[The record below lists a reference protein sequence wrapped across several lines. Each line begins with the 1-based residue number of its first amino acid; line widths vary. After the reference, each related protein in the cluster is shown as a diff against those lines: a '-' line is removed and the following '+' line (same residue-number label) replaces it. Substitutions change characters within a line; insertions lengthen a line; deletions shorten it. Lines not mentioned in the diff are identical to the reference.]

1 MLLAL
6 MQVGYMYDDD
16 DVGLN
21 VLGCR
26 DDIYGTNCN
35 RLCKAWSM
43 MHSVAHTELRRCVK
57 VEVDILGS
65 RP

>member
-1 MLLAL
+1 MH
-6 MQVGYMYDDD
+6 DDD

-26 DDIYGTNCN
+26 GDIYGTNCN
-35 RLCKAWSM
+35 RLCEAWSM
-43 MHSVAHTELRRCVK
+43 MQSAAHTELKRCVK
-57 VEVDILGS
+57 VVVDVLGS